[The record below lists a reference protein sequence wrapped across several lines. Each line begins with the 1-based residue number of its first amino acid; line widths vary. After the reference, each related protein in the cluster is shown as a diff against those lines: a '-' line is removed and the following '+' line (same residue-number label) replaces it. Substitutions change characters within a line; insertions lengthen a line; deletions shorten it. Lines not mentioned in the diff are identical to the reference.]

1 MISMLGREMIDTRVR
16 LSEYERERERERD
29 IVIAVIKLVN
39 QLVSNQSASN

>member
-1 MISMLGREMIDTRVR
+1 MIDTRVR